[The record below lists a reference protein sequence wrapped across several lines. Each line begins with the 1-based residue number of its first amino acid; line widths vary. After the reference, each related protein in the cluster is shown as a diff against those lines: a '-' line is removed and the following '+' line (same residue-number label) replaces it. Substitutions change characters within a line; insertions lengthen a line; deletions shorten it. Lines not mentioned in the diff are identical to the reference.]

1 MPTVDVVD
9 LKRQKVGSVDLP
21 EEVFGCKLHTA
32 LVHEAVVMQ
41 RACKRQGTASTLR
54 RGEVAGSGKKPWKQK
69 HTGRARAGSIR
80 SPIWRHGGSVF
91 GPKPRDYSYSMPK
104 KKYHAAL
111 QSALS
116 AKLADGQVVIVSNLS
131 LDQPKTKL
139 LAQVLTKLGAGA
151 YALIVAGAGHAGLAQ
166 AAGNLP
172 NVCVVGPEG
181 LNVYDIVRA
190 ELILILERELPR
202 VKEVWA

>member
-1 MPTVDVVD
+1 
-9 LKRQKVGSVDLP
+9 
-21 EEVFGCKLHTA
+21 
-32 LVHEAVVMQ
+32 MQ
-41 RACKRQGTASTLR
+41 RACERQGTASTLR

-80 SPIWRHGGSVF
+80 SPVWRHGGSVF

-104 KKYHAAL
+104 KKYRAAL

-131 LDQPKTKL
+131 LDRPKTKL
-139 LAQVLTKLGAGA
+139 LAQALTKLSAGA

-172 NVCVVGPEG
+172 HVCVVGPEG

-190 ELILILERELPR
+190 EVILILERELPR

>member
-1 MPTVDVVD
+1 
-9 LKRQKVGSVDLP
+9 
-21 EEVFGCKLHTA
+21 
-32 LVHEAVVMQ
+32 
-41 RACKRQGTASTLR
+41 LR

-80 SPIWRHGGSVF
+80 SPVWRHGGSVF

-104 KKYHAAL
+104 RKYRAAL

-116 AKLADGQVVIVSNLS
+116 AKLADGQVLIVSNLS
-131 LDQPKTKL
+131 LEQPKTKL
-139 LAQVLTKLGAGA
+139 LAQALTNLGADT

-166 AAGNLP
+166 AAANIP
-172 NVCVVGPEG
+172 HVCVVGPEG

-190 ELILILERELPR
+190 ELILILERELTR
-202 VKEVWA
+202 VKEVWS

>member
-1 MPTVDVVD
+1 MADRCSGRSRVITPT
-9 LKRQKVGSVDLP
+9 
-21 EEVFGCKLHTA
+21 
-32 LVHEAVVMQ
+32 
-41 RACKRQGTASTLR
+41 ACRRKSIVLR
-54 RGEVAGSGKKPWKQK
+54 FN
-69 HTGRARAGSIR
+69 AR
-80 SPIWRHGGSVF
+80 
-91 GPKPRDYSYSMPK
+91 
-104 KKYHAAL
+104 
-111 QSALS
+111 LS

-139 LAQVLTKLGAGA
+139 LAQALTHLGAGA